1 MQLGIDLFKNE
12 RNSMNRKVVIHVF
25 IYIDMHVSEAHYG
38 GGGVTLGKKMYYFKN
53 TFWIIFKIFFL
64 WFHLAFW

>member
-53 TFWIIFKIFFL
+53 TF
-64 WFHLAFW
+64 

>member
-12 RNSMNRKVVIHVF
+12 KNSVNRKVVIHVF

-38 GGGVTLGKKMYYFKN
+38 GGLLWARKCTILKIHFELFSRYF
-53 TFWIIFKIFFL
+53 FFD
-64 WFHLAFW
+64 FI